1 MDGVCIRTVHACM
14 RARVRA
20 KTSFFLDSKF
30 LLSTL
35 TPPSR
40 SPASPGG
47 CVLRARPVS
56 ASLAAFRGEGGGRR
70 WREGGN
76 SRKEG
81 TGDGDGEA
89 KEGYL

>member
-1 MDGVCIRTVHACM
+1 MHA
-14 RARVRA
+14 RARA
-20 KTSFFLDSKF
+20 KTSFFLSFFLDSKF

-81 TGDGDGEA
+81 TGDGDGDGDGEA